1 MRKVEGMGG
10 LFGTIFGRDTMSDVT
25 SELFWSAVK
34 AADFNSP
41 RERRSCIPI
50 SGPALLGNLLARPQ
64 HDSFTN
70 MFQKIIGE
78 PLEMPDTT
86 IRPDED
92 QLSRWAQGYRSIV
105 RLGPVALTFEAEQ
118 RGARCLGGHGRI
130 LLHRLGH
137 AQIPESKPPGGH
149 SPLLESMRL
158 SHEKLDDW
166 RDDLSLG
173 MNWLHREFEG
183 HRFVWHNGRM
193 SGHRCFIGFN
203 PERKVAIT
211 IPTNP
216 QVYLDWYGA
225 DLLKL
230 LSEDDS
236 DESA

>member
-1 MRKVEGMGG
+1 MGG
-10 LFGTIFGRDTMSDVT
+10 FYSTGSDM
-25 SELFWSAVK
+25 LKYLK
-34 AADFNSP
+34 AN
-41 RERRSCIPI
+41 
-50 SGPALLGNLLARPQ
+50 LG
-64 HDSFTN
+64 
-70 MFQKIIGE
+70 
-78 PLEMPDTT
+78 
-86 IRPDED
+86 
-92 QLSRWAQGYRSIV
+92 
-105 RLGPVALTFEAEQ
+105 EAN
-118 RGARCLGGHGRI
+118 
-130 LLHRLGH
+130 
-137 AQIPESKPPGGH
+137 

-211 IPTNP
+211 ILTNP